1 MNSIH
6 KLKNPYLRTMRIFFV
21 ILFCVA
27 EITLLAQPVNLQ
39 NSFEGVF
46 EGKPKATAK
55 WDTWGTFIGGRTF
68 NTQALKLGA
77 EFNETLVLGLGYNWL
92 SNGFYKNVDLENGS
106 SKLCEF
112 ELRYFGPYA
121 EFDFF
126 KSGHWKGTLPI
137 QLGFGKS
144 FLKYNDAEGNRIK
157 LNEGRVILYEPAMS
171 FSYDIANLFEVG
183 AGFGYRIMLKNNNY
197 IDQRLT
203 SPNFV
208 VRLSLNPYGWAELFH
223 LDEMGKKFMESN

>member
-1 MNSIH
+1 MNSIE

-21 ILFCVA
+21 ILFCAA

-39 NSFEGVF
+39 NSFKGVF

-68 NTQALKLGA
+68 NTQALKVGA

-92 SNGFYKNVDLENGS
+92 SNGVYRNTNVNDSER
-106 SKLCEF
+106 LCEF

-121 EFDFF
+121 ELDFF

-144 FLKYNDAEGNRIK
+144 FLKYNDAEGNRVK
-157 LNEGRVILYEPAMS
+157 LNEGHVILYEPAMS

-223 LDEMGKKFMESN
+223 IDEMGKKFMESN

>member
-1 MNSIH
+1 MFSIH

-21 ILFCVA
+21 ILFCA
-27 EITLLAQPVNLQ
+27 SELFSQAQPVNLRD
-39 NSFEGVF
+39 SFKGVF
-46 EGKPKATAK
+46 EGKPSVTAK
-55 WDTWGTFIGGRTF
+55 WDTWGTFVGGRTF
-68 NTQALKLGA
+68 NTQALKAGA

-92 SNGFYKNVDLENGS
+92 SNGVYKNVNVDGNS
-106 SKLCEF
+106 QLCEF

-126 KSGHWKGTLPI
+126 KKNHWKGTLPI
-137 QLGFGKS
+137 QLGFGRS
-144 FLKYNDAEGNRIK
+144 FLKYSDDDGNRLQ
-157 LNEGRVILYEPAMS
+157 LNEGSVVLYEPAMS

-183 AGFGYRIMLKNNNY
+183 AGFGYRIMLKNNNS

-208 VRLSLNPYGWAELFH
+208 VRLSFNPYGWAELFH
-223 LDEMGKKFMESN
+223 LDEFGKRITESN

>member
-1 MNSIH
+1 MISIH

-21 ILFCVA
+21 ILFCAA

-39 NSFEGVF
+39 NSFKGVF
-46 EGKPKATAK
+46 DEKPKATAK

-68 NTQALKLGA
+68 NTQALKVGA
-77 EFNETLVLGLGYNWL
+77 EFNEILVLGVGYNWL
-92 SNGFYKNVDLENGS
+92 SNGVYKNVNVQGVNNLS
-106 SKLCEF
+106 EF

-121 EFDFF
+121 ELDFF

-183 AGFGYRIMLKNNNY
+183 AGFGYRIMLENNKSIN
-197 IDQRLT
+197 QPLT

-208 VRLSLNPYGWAELFH
+208 LRLSLNPYGWAELFH
-223 LDEMGKKFMESN
+223 LDEMGKKLIESN

>member
-1 MNSIH
+1 MNDFN
-6 KLKNPYLRTMRIFFV
+6 KNKNPYLRTMRIFFV
-21 ILFCVA
+21 ILFCAA

-39 NSFEGVF
+39 NSFKGVF
-46 EGKPKATAK
+46 DEKPKATAK

-68 NTQALKLGA
+68 NTQALKVGA
-77 EFNETLVLGLGYNWL
+77 EFNEILVLGVGYNWL
-92 SNGFYKNVDLENGS
+92 SNGVYKNVNVQGVNNLS
-106 SKLCEF
+106 EF

-121 EFDFF
+121 ELDFF

-183 AGFGYRIMLKNNNY
+183 AGFGYRIMLENNKS
-197 IDQRLT
+197 IDQPLT

-208 VRLSLNPYGWAELFH
+208 LRLSLNPYGWAELFH
-223 LDEMGKKFMESN
+223 LDEMGKKLIESN

>member
-1 MNSIH
+1 MNSIE

-21 ILFCVA
+21 ILFCAA

-39 NSFEGVF
+39 NSFKGVF

-68 NTQALKLGA
+68 NTQALKVGA

-92 SNGFYKNVDLENGS
+92 SNGVYRNTNVNDSER
-106 SKLCEF
+106 LCEF

-121 EFDFF
+121 ELDFF

-144 FLKYNDAEGNRIK
+144 FLKYNDAEGNRVK
-157 LNEGRVILYEPAMS
+157 LNEGHVILYEPAMS

>member
-1 MNSIH
+1 MNSIQ

-21 ILFCVA
+21 ILFCAA

-39 NSFEGVF
+39 NSFKGVF

-68 NTQALKLGA
+68 NTQALKVGA

-92 SNGFYKNVDLENGS
+92 SNGVYRNTNVNDSER
-106 SKLCEF
+106 LCEF

-121 EFDFF
+121 ELDFF

-144 FLKYNDAEGNRIK
+144 FLKYNDAEGNRVK
-157 LNEGRVILYEPAMS
+157 LNEGHVILYEPAMS

>member
-1 MNSIH
+1 
-6 KLKNPYLRTMRIFFV
+6 MRIFFV
-21 ILFCVA
+21 ILFCAA

-39 NSFEGVF
+39 NSFKGVF
-46 EGKPKATAK
+46 DEKPKATAK

-68 NTQALKLGA
+68 NTQALKVGA
-77 EFNETLVLGLGYNWL
+77 EFNEILVLGVGYNWL
-92 SNGFYKNVDLENGS
+92 SNGVYKNVNVQGVHNLS
-106 SKLCEF
+106 EF

-121 EFDFF
+121 ELDFF

-183 AGFGYRIMLKNNNY
+183 AGFGYRIMLENNKSIN
-197 IDQRLT
+197 QPLT

-208 VRLSLNPYGWAELFH
+208 LRLSLNPYGWAELFH
-223 LDEMGKKFMESN
+223 LDEMGKKLIESN